1 MPRVLVDT
9 SVILDVATEDATW
22 FAWSSEQIEQL
33 AGEAVL
39 CINKIIYAEVSIG
52 YERIEQVETALSP
65 EFFERLPIPYEALF
79 LAGKAFLKYR
89 RRKETKRRPLPD
101 FYIGAH
107 AAVEDMLL
115 LTRDAGRIHDCFPS
129 VQIISPTRT

>member
-9 SVILDVATEDATW
+9 SVILDIATEDATW
-22 FAWSSEQIEQL
+22 FPWSSEQLEHV

-52 YERIEQVETALSP
+52 YEQIEQVETALSP
-65 EFFERLPIPYEALF
+65 DLFERRPIPYEALF
-79 LAGKAFLKYR
+79 LTGKAFMKYK
-89 RRKETKRRPLPD
+89 RRKEAKHRPLPD

-107 AAVEDMLL
+107 AAVENMQL
-115 LTRDAGRIHDCFPS
+115 LTRDARRIRDYFPS
-129 VQIISPTRT
+129 VHVISPAWT